1 MRDYNAYIIPS
12 CVFVGFAIHD
22 LFIAILL
29 LGSKARKASDTILWK
44 LALLTWLLILVFVF
58 FQVVVLDF
66 YASPYY
72 VSLSFLAFIVGANY
86 LAHFL
91 ATIGITLM
99 MVVRVRLF
107 YGAKSAFY
115 RLMAVF
121 GVLVVLFKGAACTIG
136 TLVCLHVSNG
146 DYAHFTYDPLYTKI
160 ALSFA
165 VALPIEGVF
174 AVSGT
179 LSFLYFLT
187 DFKGFNNIAIQK
199 DKKFQSEGLRLL
211 VIFAL
216 NIAVAILAICVAIE
230 DMYIDHV
237 SFFIPS
243 CIYALEF
250 HAFLDLSYNN
260 AKVML
265 ATTRSSEKKDKST
278 NIINRNT
285 NNSRV
290 DQSNESVDEPN
301 YFQASGYNASYGEFK
316 SRHIPADHKPQFY
329 QASINSMPPKSP
341 NPTVEYF

>member
-29 LGSKARKASDTILWK
+29 LGAKARKAGSTILWK
-44 LALLTWLLILVFVF
+44 VALITWILILAFVVC
-58 FQVVVLDF
+58 QVVVLDY

-72 VSLSFLAFIVGANY
+72 TTISFVAFMVGINY
-86 LAHFL
+86 VTHFL
-91 ATIGITLM
+91 ATIGITAM

-107 YGAKSAFY
+107 YGAKSSFY

-121 GVLVVLFKGAACTIG
+121 GVLVVLFKGIACTIG

-146 DYAHFTYDPLYTKI
+146 DYAHFTYDPLYTDI

-187 DFKGFNNIAIQK
+187 DFKGFNNKEIRK

-260 AKVML
+260 AKEML
-265 ATTRSSEKKDKST
+265 ATTRSSEKKEKST
-278 NIINRNT
+278 NLVNRHT
-285 NNSRV
+285 SNSRANQTF
-290 DQSNESVDEPN
+290 DSHDEQPN
-301 YFQASGYNASYGEFK
+301 VFQAAGYSASYEFK
-316 SRHIPADHKPQFY
+316 SRNPHSEYKPQLY
-329 QASINSMPPKSP
+329 HAPINSMPPKQ